1 MDGDLRD
8 AIASTSQSRN
18 RLENRRGENDKV
30 PRKMWEAVEISA
42 RKVRVGKAKGRRSKR
57 RGWKEKEKKKKTN
70 KGQKTEVKRVA
81 EEWEIWEEEEEAVKS
96 ETEAK
101 KLVPE
106 RFHKWIKVF
115 GKKQL
120 ERMLTRKMWDHV
132 IEMKKGFVPQKGKIY
147 PLSREEV
154 REFVKE

>member
-1 MDGDLRD
+1 M
-8 AIASTSQSRN
+8 ASTPQSRN
-18 RLENRRGENDKV
+18 RLENRRGENNEV

-42 RKVRVGKAKGRRSKR
+42 RKVGVGKAKERRSKR
-57 RGWKEKEKKKKTN
+57 RGWEEKEKKKKTN
-70 KGQKTEVKRVA
+70 KRQETEVKRVV

-106 RFHKWIKVF
+106 RFYKWIKVF

-120 ERMLTRKMWDHV
+120 KRMLTRKMWDHV
-132 IEMKKGFVPQKGKIY
+132 IEMKEGFVPQKEKVY
-147 PLSREEV
+147 PLSREEREEV